1 MDKLLNQSAEDIE
14 TNEILYQIQSYQF
27 LVPFKKFSLEQKYG
41 KHIENQK
48 RLYDDYIKVKGKP
61 LLVFEDHPVY
71 FYNILEFQKILITEK
86 GKIDKDEEELI
97 RLEGVIGDRT
107 WRYIV

>member
-1 MDKLLNQSAEDIE
+1 MDKVINQPAEDIE

-71 FYNILEFQKILITEK
+71 FYNILAFQKILITEK

-97 RLEGVIGDRT
+97 RLKGVIGDRT